1 MFELKLILYSGDYS
15 LDQRSLLFKCEGIRS
30 IFAAVS
36 RGSFGQLW
44 LIDHDSGFGFL
55 RVDLAVDS
63 GVISILL
70 LLKSDLSINPLLL
83 PFVDVSFT
91 RNQRKDEEAKET
103 SCQTD

>member
-1 MFELKLILYSGDYS
+1 
-15 LDQRSLLFKCEGIRS
+15 
-30 IFAAVS
+30 
-36 RGSFGQLW
+36 
-44 LIDHDSGFGFL
+44 L

-91 RNQRKDEEAKET
+91 RNQRKDEEAKEA
-103 SCQTD
+103 SCETD